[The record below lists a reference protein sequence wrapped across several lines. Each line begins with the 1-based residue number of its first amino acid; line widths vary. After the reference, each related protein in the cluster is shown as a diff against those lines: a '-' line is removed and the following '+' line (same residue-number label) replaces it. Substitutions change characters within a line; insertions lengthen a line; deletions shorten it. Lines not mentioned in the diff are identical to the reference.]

1 MVFRNSLCHIT
12 KEKKHHLILLQ
23 SYRKEKKLLTK
34 TNSTSCRY
42 DLLENFDGEDGLPQL
57 KSTTDRECA
66 ERRFEICKVQ
76 AEAWKYKAAAARLKL
91 ARLNSFDADARKKQA
106 AQIEVVRCDLKVK
119 GIEYKIANLKRE
131 ESERLV
137 SNLKKLESKDREV
150 VSDLK
155 STMEAKSEYKTN
167 MADPKRDVYYFSYC
181 RQEGHAPWY
190 CAVLD
195 KRKKWFE
202 YPSNKWFITSKGTQL
217 YVVWCSMI

>member
-1 MVFRNSLCHIT
+1 M
-12 KEKKHHLILLQ
+12 
-23 SYRKEKKLLTK
+23 
-34 TNSTSCRY
+34 
-42 DLLENFDGEDGLPQL
+42 PQL

-91 ARLNSFDADARKKQA
+91 ARLNSFDGDARKKQA

-119 GIEYKIANLKRE
+119 GIEFKIANLKRE

-155 STMEAKSEYKTN
+155 STMKAKSEYKMN
-167 MADPKRDVYYFSYC
+167 VADPKRDIYYFSYC

-202 YPSNKWFITSKGTQL
+202 YPSKKWFITSKGTQL
-217 YVVWCSMI
+217 YVFTFRTMCGF

>member
-1 MVFRNSLCHIT
+1 M
-12 KEKKHHLILLQ
+12 
-23 SYRKEKKLLTK
+23 
-34 TNSTSCRY
+34 
-42 DLLENFDGEDGLPQL
+42 

-66 ERRFEICKVQ
+66 ERRFEICKVL

-91 ARLNSFDADARKKQA
+91 ARLNSFDADTRRKHA

-137 SNLKKLESKDREV
+137 DNLKKLENKDRNV

-155 STMEAKSEYKTN
+155 DTMKAKSEYKRN
-167 MADPKRDVYYFSYC
+167 MEMEGKRDVYYFSYC

-202 YPSNKWFITSKGTQL
+202 YPSKKWFITSKGTQL
-217 YVVWCSMI
+217 YVLVSSLHHCILSFLTII